1 MLSTNFV
8 STGEAMSAQYDI
20 DGIRFRE
27 KMKALGVRRSI
38 LFLTLI
44 GVCCYIA
51 YSLFIGSN
59 SKNVGMDK
67 RAVPAGESDVADYRA
82 LGERLFHEH
91 CAVCHGTDGRGLI
104 GPDLTRKD
112 FTYGKT
118 EAALIKT
125 ISTGRPGGMPAFG
138 NILSQEQIK
147 WLSQFIR
154 SL

>member
-1 MLSTNFV
+1 
-8 STGEAMSAQYDI
+8 MSAQYDP
-20 DGIRFRE
+20 DGTRFRE
-27 KMKALGVRRSI
+27 KMKTLGVLRRI
-38 LFLTLI
+38 LFLTFF
-44 GVCCYIA
+44 GVCCFVA
-51 YSLFIGSN
+51 YSFFIGYN
-59 SKNVGMDK
+59 SKNVGSDK
-67 RAVPAGESDVADYRA
+67 RTVPAGVSDVADYRA

-147 WLSQFIR
+147 WLSQFIH